1 MRYFYSLSLQKLAA
15 GRWSDFPPEKFY
27 FEIFPKTN
35 AVSLNYF
42 TIKIYSWAKFKGNWF
57 SDPKR
62 SGPVLERLSLK
73 FLKELILAG
82 QVSQVFNVTIFL
94 QSQKTRN

>member
-42 TIKIYSWAKFKGNWF
+42 TIKIYSWAKFKGNWI
-57 SDPKR
+57 SYPKR

-82 QVSQVFNVTIFL
+82 QVSQVFNVIFL